1 MFVQGLQANLA
12 NEVIVGDY
20 ALATY
25 FEALQAKIMLEKMVK
40 EQGSGSQS
48 VYQGANHRSI

>member
-1 MFVQGLQANLA
+1 M
-12 NEVIVGDY
+12 GDY

-40 EQGSGSQS
+40 ERGLGS
-48 VYQGANHRSI
+48 